1 MRSCADI
8 SYVWNS
14 LYTLLSQVA
23 PQLFKFNREYLTLF
37 LLFIRDHY
45 FAATTRD
52 DPYAR
57 LYQGD
62 ALITGVFV
70 SMYPCMNSG
79 ESSKR
84 LQVFLRLLKGL
95 GDQVKNIYGDQVIC
109 DLVLHLLQRSE
120 SEVQKMCVEILC
132 CFYGLRE
139 GEKEGSIIYDRSERS
154 HVKDYKEQLLQMCD
168 DKSFR
173 DCITTFFLS
182 AQEGMIKTE
191 DRFEMVKVIS
201 RILYGRLLSRSKTVR
216 STMEAKRASIIA
228 YLSTL
233 EEREIHEFIRIMVS
247 GFFSDLPSS
256 PTCEADINRVVDEL
270 VQKNALISLR
280 RISGV
285 LSLLYDVIRTM
296 ADKLRQTVHVFL
308 LIIAYALRR
317 VGEELKQ
324 ELAGEEDDDEED
336 EDTNVPTYTALRRIR
351 TLCLRRLMESV
362 GYFPSVNYALYA
374 SYYFA
379 PLTPLLERLPTS
391 CRHAKKAPTLLHL
404 AMIISCNSQLF
415 YIFHLQPLLVQQS
428 VRCLLDNEDL
438 FSTGRTDKGR
448 LRRTVIH
455 NMLGNLSTAVVMDI
469 VQLIENLM
477 RINPEEDYFNIK
489 AKDQK
494 KLRSNQGGIQR
505 ADEELAVMQTR
516 VVLKESESGSA
527 MEEEEDGLQFLM
539 PLMNEVL
546 CGVQYLL
553 AVLPNIRSNLFNRL
567 LSIIYHITQLT
578 AKHTV
583 SLSVDSLQQLLL
595 LLISFLQFSSIRDD
609 SQDNRI
615 RILDAADSLV
625 PLVTFYD
632 DAIRELSVLLLPG
645 KRCIEAIPVRCRIL
659 DMFATM
665 TPQCPAFATTIPLL
679 KSLHAVSSTGIGQ
692 YDFSKRG
699 DAYDLLI
706 KTGLASYDPCH
717 VTFEPLLACV
727 LRDVTDSDMMLRN
740 TAMECLKSFVQSC
753 AQLLQN
759 TDDTATQTVL
769 TMLMEKRVVETIK
782 YELSVSKNDNVRR
795 PLVSLLRDIVLL
807 WRFRPSLGLCSDLVV
822 LTNEANPDNDALLC
836 LIDIK
841 QRTRSKGLRLV
852 NQTVDAIVSGSA
864 SRISAGTLRS
874 VVLPL
879 VFAYISENRRTQD
892 AALREDCANTLGHV
906 SRLLT
911 WGNYLALFRKVF
923 NMVGVGNGDES

>member
-1 MRSCADI
+1 M
-8 SYVWNS
+8 WNS
-14 LYTLLSQVA
+14 LYSLLSQVA
-23 PQLFKFNREYLTLF
+23 PQLFKYNREYLTLF

-45 FAATTRD
+45 FAAATRD

-70 SMYPCMNSG
+70 SVYPCMNSG

-120 SEVQKMCVEILC
+120 SEVQKMCVEILS

-139 GEKEGSIIYDRSERS
+139 GEKEGSIVYDRSERS
-154 HVKDYKEQLLQMCD
+154 HVKDYKEQLLQMCG

-216 STMEAKRASIIA
+216 STMEARRASIIA

-233 EEREIHEFIRIMVS
+233 EEKEIHEFIRIMVS
-247 GFFSDLPSS
+247 GFFTELPSS
-256 PTCEADINRVVDEL
+256 PTSEADVDRVVNEL
-270 VQKNALISLR
+270 MQKNEQISLR

-285 LSLLYDVIRTM
+285 LFLLYDVIRTM
-296 ADKLRQTVHVFL
+296 ADKLKQTVHVFL
-308 LIIAYALRR
+308 LIMAYALHR
-317 VGEELKQ
+317 VTEELKQ
-324 ELAGEEDDDEED
+324 EPAGEEEED
-336 EDTNVPTYTALRRIR
+336 EEEEDANLPTYTALRRIR

-391 CRHAKKAPTLLHL
+391 CRHSKKAPTLLHL

-455 NMLGNLSTAVVMDI
+455 NMLGNLSTPVVMDI
-469 VQLIENLM
+469 IQLIENLM
-477 RINPEEDYFNIK
+477 CINPEEDYFNMK
-489 AKDQK
+489 AKDRK
-494 KLRSNQGGIQR
+494 RLRSNQGGIQR
-505 ADEELAVMQTR
+505 DDEELAVMQTR
-516 VVLKESESGSA
+516 VVLKGDDGPA

-625 PLVTFYD
+625 PLVTTYD
-632 DAIRELSVLLLPG
+632 DAIRELSVLLMPG
-645 KRCIEAIPVRCRIL
+645 KRCIEAIPVRCRIV

-665 TPQCPAFATTIPLL
+665 TPHCPIFATTVPIL
-679 KSLHAVSSTGIGQ
+679 KSLHAISSSGIGQ
-692 YDFSKRG
+692 YDFSQRG
-699 DAYDLLI
+699 DAYDALI
-706 KTGLASYDPCH
+706 KTGLAAYDPCS

-727 LRDVTDSDMMLRN
+727 LRDVTDSDMMLRS

-759 TDDTATQTVL
+759 SDDATTQSVL
-769 TMLMEKRVVETIK
+769 TMLMEKRIVDTIK
-782 YELSVSKNDNVRR
+782 YEMSVCKNDNVRR

-841 QRTRSKGLRLV
+841 QRTRVKGLRLI
-852 NQTVDAIVSGSA
+852 NQTADAIVAGSA
-864 SRISAGTLRS
+864 PRLSAGTLRS
-874 VVLPL
+874 IVLPL
-879 VFAYISENRRTQD
+879 IFAYITENRKTQD

-923 NMVGVGNGDES
+923 NMVGVWDENEV